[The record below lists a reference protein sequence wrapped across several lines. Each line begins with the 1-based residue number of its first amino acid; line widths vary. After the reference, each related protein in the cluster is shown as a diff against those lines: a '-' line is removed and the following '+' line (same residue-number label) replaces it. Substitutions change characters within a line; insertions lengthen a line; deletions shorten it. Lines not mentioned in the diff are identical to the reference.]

1 MELKDILT
9 MLWASCTYWLFFG
22 IYISF
27 ANATIDDY
35 GQKFSFNYLL
45 LILYTLIFI
54 IVFAANS
61 INLMFI
67 ISSFILVIGI
77 FKWAIL
83 NLMLSI
89 EQSIDSNPNRV
100 TTYIFGFELVSIVLY
115 ALVYYKY
122 AELIW

>member
-1 MELKDILT
+1 MEFKDIFTILC
-9 MLWASCTYWLFFG
+9 ASCTYWLFFG

-45 LILYTLIFI
+45 LILYVLMFI
-54 IVFAANS
+54 IIFAANS
-61 INLMFI
+61 INLMFM
-67 ISSFILVIGI
+67 ISSFVLVIGI

-89 EQSIDSNPNRV
+89 EQSIDSNPNRA
-100 TTYIFGFELVSIVLY
+100 TTYIFGFELVSVVLY
-115 ALVYYKY
+115 ALVYYRY
-122 AELIW
+122 AEFIW